1 MIATTYYVILLYF
14 VAGGIGFYF
23 INRRRD
29 RQTAMKSYVKFIT
42 YFLIIN
48 VLFFS
53 IVLFPMLFRVLA
65 VIIVA
70 GGMIEMVGLFRFD
83 GFSHQPFFTV
93 STILFIVAAS
103 GFFVFSGMNA
113 DLVLFSFLVLSI
125 FDSFSQITGQLGG
138 KKKLFPRISPNKTVG
153 GLVGGV
159 IVALGSA
166 YLLRNLYTSS
176 AVSALLMGAGI
187 VLFAFLGDLAASVYK
202 RKYGAKDFSRAIPGH
217 GGILDRFDSLIAGGA
232 WVALCGSFCIV

>member
-14 VAGGIGFYF
+14 IAGGIGFYF

-29 RQTAMKSYVKFIT
+29 RQTAMKSYVKFFT

-53 IVLFPMLFRVLA
+53 IVLFPMLFRILAA
-65 VIIVA
+65 VIIA
-70 GGMIEMVGLFRFD
+70 GGMVEMVGLFRS
-83 GFSHQPFFTV
+83 GGYSHRLFFTV
-93 STILFIVAAS
+93 STLLFVIAAAGFIV
-103 GFFVFSGMNA
+103 FSSMDAGP
-113 DLVLFSFLVLSI
+113 VLFSFLVLSI

-138 KKKLFPRISPNKTVG
+138 KKKLLPRISPNKTVG

-176 AVSALLMGAGI
+176 AISALLLGAGI
-187 VLFAFLGDLAASVYK
+187 VLFAFLGDLSASIYK
-202 RKYGAKDFSRAIPGH
+202 RKFGAKDFSQAIPGH

-232 WVALCGSFCIV
+232 WVALFGYFNII